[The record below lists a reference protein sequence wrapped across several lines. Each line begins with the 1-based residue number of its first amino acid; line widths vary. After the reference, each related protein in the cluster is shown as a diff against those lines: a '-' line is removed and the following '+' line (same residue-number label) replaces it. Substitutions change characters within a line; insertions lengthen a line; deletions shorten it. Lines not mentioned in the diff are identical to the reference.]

1 MCKDSSHTHT
11 SYTQTHMQTLVL
23 VVLLTLLDI
32 SPPPQR
38 SKPQLNL
45 KFILKHVFSSCKE
58 QTERPRFDMK
68 TCILAS
74 VKAPCHLM
82 LERFICGNW
91 FEPMKECFQF
101 GTDVSTSTSY
111 ACSRLRKNTGRLSS
125 SSGFRNKNMFGSI
138 QKSAACSRRP
148 HGKRLRP
155 IQWEA
160 PPLQQETPPLQHQA
174 PPPRRPS
181 SCTASVADVSA
192 GGSVCPSVSVSLCV
206 FNTSHSGFPAANMTA
221 ILTTPTPRF

>member
-1 MCKDSSHTHT
+1 
-11 SYTQTHMQTLVL
+11 MQTLVL

-138 QKSAACSRRP
+138 QKSAACSRRLHLCSTRPRP
-148 HGKRLRP
+148 HGALHPARLLW
-155 IQWEA
+155 QMS
-160 PPLQQETPPLQHQA
+160 PLE
-174 PPPRRPS
+174 
-181 SCTASVADVSA
+181 
-192 GGSVCPSVSVSLCV
+192 GPSVHQFPCRYV
-206 FNTSHSGFPAANMTA
+206 FSTRLIQVFLP
-221 ILTTPTPRF
+221 PT